1 MAYRRGNS
9 TSGQRYREKADED
22 TTDANKVL
30 ANLDKDIEK
39 KLIQHIMQYK
49 KDKIIIMVTYY
60 THLLDYADVVY
71 QCNSLI

>member
-39 KLIQHIMQYK
+39 KLIQH
-49 KDKIIIMVTYY
+49 T
-60 THLLDYADVVY
+60 
-71 QCNSLI
+71 